1 MEEKTMREQSEALS
15 GAGTG
20 GITDADTVADCRLQ
34 MPPLSL
40 ANKFKLSVVSMPYVA
55 KHVG

>member
-1 MEEKTMREQSEALS
+1 MRERSEALS

-40 ANKFKLSVVSMPYVA
+40 ANKFRLSVVSMPYVA